1 VKTMIYGIGIDL
13 VENDRMEK
21 MIQKWGEKFLS
32 RVFTQQ
38 EIAYCGRHA
47 QASLHYGARFAVKES
62 FLKAIGTG
70 LGRGVKLLEIEV
82 VHEESGKPEIK
93 VSGGAR
99 EYLMKA
105 GIEKIHLSITHTKKY
120 ASAMVLLEK

>member
-1 VKTMIYGIGIDL
+1 MIYGIGIDL
-13 VENDRMEK
+13 VENDRIEK
-21 MIQKWGEKFLS
+21 IIQKWGEKFLS
-32 RVFTQQ
+32 RVFSER
-38 EIAYCGRHA
+38 EIAYCNCHA
-47 QASLHYGARFAVKES
+47 QASTHYGARFAVKEA

-82 VHEESGKPEIK
+82 INKESGKPEIML
-93 VSGGAR
+93 SGCAQ
-99 EYLMKA
+99 EYFVKA